1 MLEKMWLN
9 AAIYGR
15 VLPARKRRARAVS
28 TDGQLIREH
37 TWEES
42 FDVATQWLSSIWR
55 AFSSL
60 AVPRECCRAALLSGL
75 RQGWKHEQRLLEL
88 CSTAAIQAVPVLAA
102 LSLSDFGCWAL
113 WHWIR
118 LQQGAS
124 SSVDSNC
131 DTSGLESGLV
141 LTHRSMARVWGS
153 EFWRLTVSSSVQLAL
168 LLETS
173 CCQFCGR
180 CVILDWLF
188 YSVFCLQ
195 MACGLLHSL
204 PVFGPLGRYCPDAP
218 LQNQKFYCQRGLA
231 ALIFFF
237 IRPHVLLCKLLST
250 KPVSTLI

>member
-1 MLEKMWLN
+1 MLQHSDWVLFKGLFPPLRSPGS
-9 AAIYGR
+9 AAALHWYLGSDR
-15 VLPARKRRARAVS
+15 
-28 TDGQLIREH
+28 DG
-37 TWEES
+37 S
-42 FDVATQWLSSIWR
+42 MNSSSLSS
-55 AFSSL
+55 
-60 AVPRECCRAALLSGL
+60 
-75 RQGWKHEQRLLEL
+75 
-88 CSTAAIQAVPVLAA
+88 AAIQAVPVLAA

-113 WHWIR
+113 WHWLR

-131 DTSGLESGLV
+131 DTSGPESGLV

-173 CCQFCGR
+173 CCQFWGR

-231 ALIFFF
+231 ALIFFYNASCVAMQALE
-237 IRPHVLLCKLLST
+237 HEAS
-250 KPVSTLI
+250 